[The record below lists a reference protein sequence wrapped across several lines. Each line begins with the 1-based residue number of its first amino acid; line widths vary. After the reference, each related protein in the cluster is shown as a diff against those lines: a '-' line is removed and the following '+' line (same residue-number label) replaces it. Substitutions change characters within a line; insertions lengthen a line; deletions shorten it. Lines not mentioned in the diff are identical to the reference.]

1 MCKCDLWLNA
11 IISPACPGKAACS
24 EHAAALPCAKDE
36 QILLYRWALALVV
49 RGKVERCGA
58 ALCVHGAVHQV
69 VADWHSSA
77 QADSIRQLEA

>member
-36 QILLYRWALALVV
+36 QILLYRWAPALVV
-49 RGKVERCGA
+49 GGVESSVY
-58 ALCVHGAVHQV
+58 ALCVRGVVVKQV
-69 VADWHSSA
+69 ALHSSA
-77 QADSIRQLEA
+77 KSDSIRQLSA

>member
-36 QILLYRWALALVV
+36 LILLYRWAPALVV
-49 RGKVERCGA
+49 GGRLKPCDE
-58 ALCVHGAVHQV
+58 ALCVHGA
-69 VADWHSSA
+69 D
-77 QADSIRQLEA
+77 QASCC